1 MLPGNYGI
9 ATAGGE
15 RMQHTGKEAHI
26 VLDAALKIA
35 RTQPPKDVSRTK
47 ACLGALLE
55 ETKGGENFFMVHN
68 SIDDHLSV
76 RFLFTSFFQI
86 ITMFIISETLNV
98 DKSMMLLNH
107 HR

>member
-76 RFLFTSFFQI
+76 RFLFTSFI
-86 ITMFIISETLNV
+86 SNHHNVHSETLNV
-98 DKSMMLLNH
+98 DNPMMLLNH